1 MELFKS
7 FISIMAYASLGFS
20 FAAAYLKINKIW
32 QRKHIEEVASSV
44 SITGNVFDI
53 IPLTIFSLNFI
64 FAAQWQ
70 GLIDSMLWIVAG
82 MISVLIGSG
91 LWVQSNRGKSFWT
104 RLKESLKLEKSEV
117 GHLATTFFRPS
128 AAELI
133 LDILAR
139 FAYIDRDLAAREQ
152 ELIQSFANTWHLD
165 INWEEHRKLADL
177 DQPVGLVKTRDTVA
191 RYLNTSPPVE
201 QVAQLIDVLHALVKI
216 DENVSNQEELILDEV
231 HKFMLGYIDNTDDRA
246 NYTVVIAPQNRN
258 QDAAIAALLPDV
270 QKVEIAGGSGYL
282 VGSFYS
288 QDYADVICD
297 QYRELGFFTIDLM
310 GDAAVIP

>member
-7 FISIMAYASLGFS
+7 YISIMAYASLGFS

-44 SITGNVFDI
+44 SIMGNVFDI
-53 IPLTIFSLNFI
+53 IPLTIFSLNFLL
-64 FAAQWQ
+64 AAQWQ

-82 MISVLIGSG
+82 MISILIGSG

-128 AAELI
+128 AAGLI

-139 FAYIDRDLAAREQ
+139 FAYIDRDLVAREQ

-165 INWEEHRKLADL
+165 INWEEHRKLAEL

-191 RYLNTSPPVE
+191 RYLNTSPPAE

-231 HKFMLGYIDNTDDRA
+231 HKFMLGYIDNTDVRA

-270 QKVEIAGGSGYL
+270 KKVEIAGGSGYL

-297 QYRELGFFTIDLM
+297 QYRALGFFTIDLM
-310 GDAAVIP
+310 GDAAVVS

>member
-1 MELFKS
+1 
-7 FISIMAYASLGFS
+7 MAYASLGFS

-44 SITGNVFDI
+44 SIMGNVFDI
-53 IPLTIFSLNFI
+53 IPLTIFSLNFL

-82 MISVLIGSG
+82 MVSVFIGSG

-104 RLKESLKLEKSEV
+104 RLKESLKLEKSEI

-139 FAYIDRDLAAREQ
+139 FAYIDRDLAACEQ

-191 RYLNTSPPVE
+191 RYLNTSPPAE

-231 HKFMLGYIDNTDDRA
+231 HKFMLGYIDNTDVRA

-297 QYRELGFFTIDLM
+297 QYRALGFFTIDLM
-310 GDAAVIP
+310 GDDPVIL

>member
-7 FISIMAYASLGFS
+7 FINIMAYASLGFS

-53 IPLTIFSLNFI
+53 IPLTIFSLNFL

-139 FAYIDRDLAAREQ
+139 FAYIDRDLEAREQ

-177 DQPVGLVKTRDTVA
+177 DQRVGLVKTRDTVA
-191 RYLNTSPPVE
+191 RYLNTSPPAE

-231 HKFMLGYIDNTDDRA
+231 HNFMLAYIDNTDVRA

-270 QKVEIAGGSGYL
+270 QKVAIAGGSGYL

-288 QDYADVICD
+288 EDYADVICD
-297 QYRELGFFTIDLM
+297 QYRALGFFTIDLM
-310 GDAAVIP
+310 GDAAVIS